1 MKKVLVLFVI
11 LFFAVSPSYSK
22 IKEDATSYYNEAID
36 VYGQDDIEKSIELFK
51 KAIELKPD
59 FYEAHYNLA
68 QILMSKEQ
76 NEEALVS
83 LKEIAKLRPEDTET
97 LYNIGKLQYKRGY
110 LSDSYAY
117 LKKIEENTPQYES
130 AQILINK
137 IEKRQR
143 ELDLES
149 KISERKPLFDSQGKA
164 IFTDLAEIS
173 APSGIA
179 TDDRG
184 NIYSASFSE
193 NVIYKI
199 SIYGQ
204 KTVFLRSSLIR
215 GPIGLAIDKENN
227 LYVAN
232 YSANTIVKVK
242 PTGSASV
249 FASVSKPYCLL
260 YDVEHDRLYVT
271 EQSTNKLIKFD
282 L

>member
-1 MKKVLVLFVI
+1 M
-11 LFFAVSPSYSK
+11 
-22 IKEDATSYYNEAID
+22 
-36 VYGQDDIEKSIELFK
+36 
-51 KAIELKPD
+51 
-59 FYEAHYNLA
+59 
-68 QILMSKEQ
+68 
-76 NEEALVS
+76 
-83 LKEIAKLRPEDTET
+83 
-97 LYNIGKLQYKRGY
+97 
-110 LSDSYAY
+110 
-117 LKKIEENTPQYES
+117 
-130 AQILINK
+130 
-137 IEKRQR
+137 
-143 ELDLES
+143 ES
-149 KISERKPLFDSQGKA
+149 KISERKPLFDAQGKA
-164 IFTDLAEIS
+164 IASDLAEIS

-232 YSANTIVKVK
+232 YSANTVVKVK

-260 YDVEHDRLYVT
+260 YDTEHDRLYVT

-282 L
+282 LQN